1 MIHIYRQLET
11 VASNEL
17 LRLNITGTVLSVR
30 FVYTK
35 YIPMLRITF
44 RSSTKLSVKLT
55 EYERIERDEEEKEL
69 YYLYSPIDTQIQ
81 IK

>member
-30 FVYTK
+30 FVYINC
-35 YIPMLRITF
+35 IPMLRTTF
-44 RSSTKLSVKLT
+44 RSSVKLSIKLT
-55 EYERIERDEEEKEL
+55 EFERIARDEEEKDL

>member
-11 VASNEL
+11 IAGNEL

-30 FVYTK
+30 LVYYT

-44 RSSTKLSVKLT
+44 RSSIKLSVKLT
-55 EYERIERDEEEKEL
+55 EFERIERDEEEKDL
-69 YYLYSPIDTQIQ
+69 YYLYSQIDTPIQ

>member
-1 MIHIYRQLET
+1 MIRIYRQLET

-17 LRLNITGTVLSVR
+17 SRLNITGTVLSVR
-30 FVYTK
+30 FVYTN

-44 RSSTKLSVKLT
+44 RSSIKLSVKLT
-55 EYERIERDEEEKEL
+55 ELERIERDEEEKDL

-81 IK
+81 VK

>member
-1 MIHIYRQLET
+1 MINIYRQLET
-11 VASNEL
+11 IAGNEL

-35 YIPMLRITF
+35 CTPMLRITF
-44 RSSTKLSVKLT
+44 RSPIKLSVKLT
-55 EYERIERDEEEKEL
+55 GFERIEKDEEEKEL
-69 YYLYSPIDTQIQ
+69 YYLYSPIDTPIQ

>member
-30 FVYTK
+30 LVYTN

-44 RSSTKLSVKLT
+44 RSYVKLSVKLT
-55 EYERIERDEEEKEL
+55 EFERIERDEEEKDL

>member
-30 FVYTK
+30 LVYTK
-35 YIPMLRITF
+35 CIPMLRITF

-55 EYERIERDEEEKEL
+55 EFERIARDEEEKEL

>member
-30 FVYTK
+30 LVYTN

-55 EYERIERDEEEKEL
+55 ELERIERDEEEKDL

>member
-30 FVYTK
+30 LVYTK
-35 YIPMLRITF
+35 CMPMLRITF
-44 RSSTKLSVKLT
+44 RSSINLSVKLT
-55 EYERIERDEEEKEL
+55 AFDRIERDEEEKEL
-69 YYLYSPIDTQIQ
+69 YYLYSPIDTSIQ

>member
-17 LRLNITGTVLSVR
+17 LSLNITGTVLSVR
-30 FVYTK
+30 LVYTK
-35 YIPMLRITF
+35 CIPMLRITF
-44 RSSTKLSVKLT
+44 RSPIKLSVKLT
-55 EYERIERDEEEKEL
+55 EFERIERDEEEKDL
-69 YYLYSPIDTQIQ
+69 YYLYSPIDTPIQ

>member
-30 FVYTK
+30 FIYTN

-44 RSSTKLSVKLT
+44 RSSAKLSVKLT
-55 EYERIERDEEEKEL
+55 ELERIERDEEEKDL

-81 IK
+81 VK

>member
-30 FVYTK
+30 FVYINC
-35 YIPMLRITF
+35 IPMLRIIF
-44 RSSTKLSVKLT
+44 RSSVKLSVKLT

-81 IK
+81 VK

>member
-17 LRLNITGTVLSVR
+17 LRLNIIGTVLSVR
-30 FVYTK
+30 LVYNK
-35 YIPMLRITF
+35 CIPMLRITF
-44 RSSTKLSVKLT
+44 RSSVKLSVKLT
-55 EYERIERDEEEKEL
+55 ELERIERDEEEKDL

>member
-1 MIHIYRQLET
+1 MIHIYRQLEI

-35 YIPMLRITF
+35 CIPMLRITF
-44 RSSTKLSVKLT
+44 RSYVKLSVKLT
-55 EYERIERDEEEKEL
+55 EFERIERDEEEKDL

>member
-1 MIHIYRQLET
+1 MIHIYQQLET

-35 YIPMLRITF
+35 CIPMLRITF
-44 RSSTKLSVKLT
+44 RSSIKLSVKLT
-55 EYERIERDEEEKEL
+55 EFERIERDEEEKDL

>member
-1 MIHIYRQLET
+1 MIYIYRQLET

-30 FVYTK
+30 SVYTN

-44 RSSTKLSVKLT
+44 RSSAKLSVKLT
-55 EYERIERDEEEKEL
+55 ELERIERDEEEKDL

-81 IK
+81 VK

>member
-30 FVYTK
+30 FVYTRC
-35 YIPMLRITF
+35 IPMLRITF
-44 RSSTKLSVKLT
+44 RSSAKLSVKLT
-55 EYERIERDEEEKEL
+55 EFERIARDEEEKDL

-81 IK
+81 VK

>member
-81 IK
+81 VK

>member
-1 MIHIYRQLET
+1 MIYIYRQLET

-30 FVYTK
+30 FVYTN

-44 RSSTKLSVKLT
+44 RSSAKLSVKLT
-55 EYERIERDEEEKEL
+55 EFERIERDEEEKDL

>member
-30 FVYTK
+30 LVYTK
-35 YIPMLRITF
+35 CVPMLRITF
-44 RSSTKLSVKLT
+44 RSSINLSVKLT
-55 EYERIERDEEEKEL
+55 GFDRIERDEEEKDL
-69 YYLYSPIDTQIQ
+69 YYLYSPIDIPIQ